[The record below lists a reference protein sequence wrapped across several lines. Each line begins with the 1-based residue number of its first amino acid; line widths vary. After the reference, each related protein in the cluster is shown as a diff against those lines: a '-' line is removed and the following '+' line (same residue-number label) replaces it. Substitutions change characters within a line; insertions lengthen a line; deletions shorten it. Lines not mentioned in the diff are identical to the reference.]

1 MQERFETFTVL
12 IGDISKSIRKIKT
25 QEMAEFNLKSSH
37 VSCLYYLSKSSLTL
51 TQLSDYS
58 GEDKASVSRSLDY
71 LENQNYITRDQHE
84 KRYNSP
90 IKLTQ
95 LGELTAR
102 KIAEKIDDILL
113 VGGEGMDETERQNL
127 YKNLFLV
134 RDNLKKITDKYG
146 E

>member
-12 IGDISKSIRKIKT
+12 IGDIAKHIRKIKT
-25 QEMAEFNLKSSH
+25 QEMAEFDLKSSH

-71 LENQNYITRDQHE
+71 LENRNYISRDQHE

-95 LGELTAR
+95 LGEQTAR
-102 KIAEKIDDILL
+102 KIAEKIDDVLL
-113 VGGEGMDETERQNL
+113 VAGENMDETERQNL
-127 YKNLFLV
+127 YKNLSLI